1 MVESFTAIL
10 GYWTEQVFSRSSALA
25 AAKNFEV
32 QPLFFFSSVYS
43 KSLLTNQRFRLQLK
57 IRTEKNF

>member
-1 MVESFTAIL
+1 MVESITAIL

-32 QPLFFFSSVYS
+32 QPLFYFFFFSLLEIFTHQS
-43 KSLLTNQRFRLQLK
+43 KIS
-57 IRTEKNF
+57 IAIKNTD